1 MLQALIFSDDTETVV
16 RHFEDDKKA
25 AAKALGVSLKTLY
38 TKLKKYRG
46 E

>member
-1 MLQALIFSDDTETVV
+1 MEGN
-16 RHFEDDKKA
+16 KKA

-46 E
+46 D